1 MKKVRVAPKRLSS
14 LDCTLREKSGRSW
27 GVEEFNWI
35 RPSKGTGPGRGDSGV
50 GGGRVK
56 GARVEIYEGGQEKE
70 ETSREARS
78 GGIALATFF

>member
-56 GARVEIYEGGQEKE
+56 GARVEIYEGNK
-70 ETSREARS
+70 RRRD
-78 GGIALATFF
+78 LA

>member
-35 RPSKGTGPGRGDSGV
+35 RPSKGTGPGRGDSG
-50 GGGRVK
+50 R
-56 GARVEIYEGGQEKE
+56 RRRESERSE
-70 ETSREARS
+70 SRN
-78 GGIALATFF
+78 L